1 MDYSPIYWI
10 INMKK
15 IANILIATN
24 SQKVLNFFLDHPGKD
39 FVERE
44 IKKVTKLSKSGINYA
59 LKELVSVQA
68 VYRDNKGKI
77 NFYSLNYK
85 HPLVKQ
91 LKVLKTITYLQPL
104 IRKLKAVSSKIILFG
119 SASRG
124 EDIPESDIDLFIF
137 SNNKKEDIEYEMN
150 KVKLKRKA
158 QLVVRTELGHIEL
171 KNNDP
176 VFYEQIQ
183 RGIILW
189 EKE

>member
-1 MDYSPIYWI
+1 ME
-10 INMKK
+10 K
-15 IANILIATN
+15 ITNILIATN

-39 FVERE
+39 FIERE

-59 LKELVSVQA
+59 LKELVGVQA
-68 VYRDNKGKI
+68 VYRNKKGKI
-77 NFYSLNYK
+77 NLYSLDYK

-104 IRKLKAVSSKIILFG
+104 IRKLKTVSSKIILFG

-137 SNNKKEDIEYEMN
+137 SNNKKEDIECEMN
-150 KVKLKRKA
+150 KLKLKRKV
-158 QLVVRTELGHIEL
+158 QLVVRTELGHTEL
-171 KNNDP
+171 KNRDP
-176 VFYEQIQ
+176 IFYEQVQ
-183 RGIILW
+183 RGIVVW